1 MYHLKKPNL
10 KKLNQKLKKLNF
22 RTVRDTTLPTREEFD
37 QLNTWTWQLD
47 CLKDAKLKNEGIIAD
62 PLIEKLISKI
72 NELIGKYC

>member
-1 MYHLKKPNL
+1 MYHLRKPNL
-10 KKLNQKLKKLNF
+10 KKLNQILKKLNF
-22 RTVRDTTLPTREEFD
+22 RTVKDTDFPTKAELD

-47 CLKDAKLKNEGIIAD
+47 LLKEAKLKHDGIFAD